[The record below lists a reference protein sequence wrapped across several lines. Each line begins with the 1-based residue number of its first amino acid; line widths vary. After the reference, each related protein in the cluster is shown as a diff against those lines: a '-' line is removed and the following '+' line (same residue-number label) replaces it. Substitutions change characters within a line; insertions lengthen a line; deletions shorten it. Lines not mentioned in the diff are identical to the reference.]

1 MTRAEKAVLKLMH
14 ERGEAT
20 RPQLAAATGLSLVTV
35 GKAVAVL
42 SRRGEIYAVGEVPSA
57 GGRPVQLYRYHAGHA
72 LHALIEG
79 KREGNLLRCE
89 LTLMDLHGAELKRRT
104 ASFAYLDVES
114 LDGMLD
120 EMLRGKRLRSI
131 TLLQAVETLSPQALV
146 DHLSNRY
153 RCCVN
158 RPCMA
163 SLLADK
169 TADNTATICLPQSG
183 VPSCSM
189 YRRGEL
195 RECGPLHYLPM
206 PADWATLDYGDRSL
220 LEEMIARLLVIIT
233 CTHSPEHIILY
244 AEGLTDRLIER
255 IRYNAATKLR
265 DMLPPLNFATLT
277 QEFLH
282 AAVLNYCTDY
292 RHD

>member
-1 MTRAEKAVLKLMH
+1 MTKAEQSVLKLMH

-35 GKAVAVL
+35 GKAVASL
-42 SRRGEIYAVGEVPSA
+42 CMRGEIYAVGEVPSA

-79 KREGNLLRCE
+79 KKEGNLLRCE
-89 LTLMDLHGAELKRRT
+89 ITMMDLHGCELKRRV

-114 LDGMLD
+114 LDGLLD

-131 TLLQAVETLSPQALV
+131 TLLPTVETLSPLELSA
-146 DHLSNRY
+146 HLRHRY
-153 RCCVN
+153 ECTVN
-158 RPCMA
+158 RPCLA
-163 SLLADK
+163 SLFADK
-169 TADNTATICLPQSG
+169 TADDTATVCLPQGG
-183 VPSCSM
+183 VPSCSI
-189 YRRGEL
+189 YRHGEL
-195 RECGPLHYLPM
+195 QECGPLHFLPM
-206 PADWATLDYGDRSL
+206 PADWSTLDYSDRSL

-233 CTHSPEHIILY
+233 CTHSPNHIVLY
-244 AEGLTDRLIER
+244 AEGLTARLTER

-265 DMLPPLNFATLT
+265 DMLPPLDFSTLT
-277 QEFLH
+277 QEALH
-282 AAVLNYCTDY
+282 AAVRNYCTDY

>member
-1 MTRAEKAVLKLMH
+1 MTRAEQTVLKWMH
-14 ERGEAT
+14 ERGEAP

-35 GKAVAVL
+35 GKAVASL
-42 SRRGEIYAVGEVPSA
+42 SRRGEIHAVGEVPSA

-79 KREGNLLRCE
+79 KKEANLLRCE
-89 LTLMDLHGAELKRRT
+89 LTLMDLHGSALNRRA

-114 LDGMLD
+114 LDGILD

-131 TLLQAVETLSPQALV
+131 TLLPAVETLSPEEL
-146 DHLSNRY
+146 DNHLRSRY

-158 RPCMA
+158 RPCLA
-163 SLLADK
+163 SLFADK

-183 VPSCSM
+183 VPSCSV

-195 RECGPLHYLPM
+195 HECGPLHLLPM
-206 PADWATLDYGDRSL
+206 PADWASLDYSDRSL

-233 CTHSPEHIILY
+233 CTHSPELITLHT
-244 AEGLTDRLIER
+244 EGLTARLTVR

-265 DMLPPLNFATLT
+265 DMLPPLNFTTLT
-277 QEFLH
+277 QESLH
-282 AAVLNYCTDY
+282 AAARNYCTDY